1 MELSAPSSN
10 TLKITSKKGVVLVN
24 PSFTDTTATIVL
36 IDDNALDISDKYPDS
51 LVIYGPGEFE
61 SSGIMIKGTR
71 SEKDTMYVIDTGEGK
86 VLHALSTSIQKL
98 SDEDDYDVVVVRAV
112 SSVEEA
118 SLSSLSSKLVVVY
131 GDSENIPQ
139 TVKDNTVN
147 KINLKKKD
155 ELTSNVV
162 YLERK

>member
-1 MELSAPSSN
+1 MELSAPSSL
-10 TLKITSKKGVVLVN
+10 TLKIASKKGIVLVN
-24 PSFTDTTATIVL
+24 PSFTDTATIVL
-36 IDDNALDISDKYPDS
+36 IDDNALDISEKYPDS

-61 SSGIMIKGTR
+61 ASGIMIKGTR

-86 VLHALSTSIQKL
+86 VLHAISTSIQKL

-112 SSVEEA
+112 SPVEEA

-155 ELTSNVV
+155 ELNSNVV
-162 YLERK
+162 YLEKK